1 VLANQGLTLRSKRRV
16 KTPLGRGTIVVRRR
30 VRIVEKDPQL
40 VCGKGTT
47 VVRLFRVK
55 ERLEEDRVTHLVFND
70 RHGWYCEHGPQ
81 CIAVADVK
89 KHLR

>member
-1 VLANQGLTLRSKRRV
+1 LRNPRGR
-16 KTPLGRGTIVVRRR
+16 KTARGRDTGVQQRK
-30 VRIVEKDPQL
+30 VRILEKDPQL

-47 VVRLFRVK
+47 VVRLFRVE
-55 ERLEEDRVTHLVFND
+55 ERLERDRVMHLVFND

-81 CIAVADVK
+81 CVAVADVK

>member
-1 VLANQGLTLRSKRRV
+1 MRSNGREKAPRRRSTSV
-16 KTPLGRGTIVVRRR
+16 ASRR
-30 VRIVEKDPQL
+30 VRILEKDPQV

-47 VVRLFRVK
+47 VVRLFRVE
-55 ERLEEDRVTHLVFND
+55 ERLDGDRVMHLVFND

-81 CIAVADVK
+81 CVAVADVK